1 MRYFLGLVFGC
12 GLVLTAQDTG
22 YPAGLFADCP
32 GMNRTTKLSEETKLS
47 LSVVV
52 FWPKSHIFEIN
63 EKKCNFG
70 PDGAACIASVLHFK
84 RRKTQVLISGYLDA
98 SFSPMA
104 RMVLDPYLKM
114 GRNVIVMEM
123 FPILYRSYPIAARLT
138 KPLGYLLGEL
148 LAQLAHRGL
157 SHKDIELLGASL
169 GAHIAYHAAIKY
181 HQLTNRKPMRLTGLD
196 PAGPCFRNLSPE
208 DRFSASAAH
217 MVDALHSNM
226 DGFGLADTVGH
237 IDIYANGGEYQ
248 QSMVNGFLLPCLTLC
263 SHMRSAMYW
272 VSALNNPDKFLAVR
286 CQSVS
291 RARHGDCYD
300 QQLVTNVL
308 GSNTD
313 FNRPGIYYLPTN
325 ETDPYYIYKEALVKR
340 PYGPNAYLL
349 KVSPD
354 EDIII

>member
-1 MRYFLGLVFGC
+1 
-12 GLVLTAQDTG
+12 
-22 YPAGLFADCP
+22 
-32 GMNRTTKLSEETKLS
+32 MNSTTKLSEETKLS
-47 LSVVV
+47 LSVVF

-104 RMVLDPYLKM
+104 RMVLDPYLKLGRNVIVLISGYLDASFSPM
-114 GRNVIVMEM
+114 ARMVLDPYLKLGRNVIVMEM

-196 PAGPCFRNLSPE
+196 PAGPCFRNLAPD

-217 MVDALHSNM
+217 MVDALHTNM

-313 FNRPGIYYLPTN
+313 FNKPGIYYLPTN

-354 EDIII
+354 EDMII